1 MNDTMDAA
9 REARERIREWEDSL
23 IRLVCPVNAEHWV
36 EVPAGAEAWC
46 GQDNGRTMKV
56 VR

>member
-23 IRLVCPVNAEHWV
+23 IRLVCPVNADHWV

-46 GQDNGRTMKV
+46 GRDSGRKMKV
-56 VR
+56 IR